1 MSINRTYLSISL
13 SFSLLLALP
22 PLKDSNIESFIL
34 ARYEGD
40 TMTVNSMISEDF
52 IYEHTPYVGLGIE
65 AYYVDGSAII
75 THIVDDSIQTELS
88 VGDRIYEFNNEPIDS
103 TGLDIKGSVGD
114 IQKLIVTKTGDST
127 FSHLEIPLSRFQF
140 KQDAD
145 SFLETIMKYSKVW
158 YDYDVTIETII
169 SKKNEVVVHYSW
181 EGSKD
186 EIGPTYH
193 FTAIEIIE
201 LNKRKNLIERV
212 VGLWS
217 EKQFRDQFR

>member
-1 MSINRTYLSISL
+1 MNINRTYLSISL

-40 TMTVNSMISEDF
+40 TMTVNLMISEDF

-127 FSHLEIPLSRFQF
+127 FSHLEIPLSKFQF

-145 SFLETIMKYSKVW
+145 SFLESIMKYSKVW
-158 YDYDVTIETII
+158 YDYDLTIETII
-169 SKKNEVVVHYSW
+169 SRKNEVVVHYSW
-181 EGSKD
+181 EGSKG

-193 FTAIEIIE
+193 FTAIEIFE